1 MDRSACST
9 KVSQISS
16 VIQLQHP
23 HLHCAQLGVVML
35 YNGRHRLLRLRH
47 LTALALQRLP
57 PHQPPCLRP
66 IHMSNTH
73 ARHNDQLCNKH
84 VTATLSNPLPFT
96 SSSPLPPEF
105 SSPARGPPPPP
116 PPPTSWTEKRE
127 VKSESERAGAA
138 EDDADDDE
146 VVEEEEA
153 MRMMS
158 AQRASS
164 MPEGRGG
171 GGGGV

>member
-84 VTATLSNPLPFT
+84 VTAMLSNPH
-96 SSSPLPPEF
+96 PLYLLLAVAPGVLV
-105 SSPARGPPPPP
+105 ACTRA
-116 PPPTSWTEKRE
+116 PPTPPSSHELDGKEGGE
-127 VKSESERAGAA
+127 V
-138 EDDADDDE
+138 
-146 VVEEEEA
+146 
-153 MRMMS
+153 
-158 AQRASS
+158 
-164 MPEGRGG
+164 
-171 GGGGV
+171 